1 MIDIGIMK
9 NANVIWSNVP
19 DYEDL
24 YEVSNQGEVR
34 RKGKTKCLKPVIT
47 TQGYQQVTLSKNNI
61 RVSRFIHR
69 LVAIAFVN
77 GDTSLSVNHID
88 GNKQNNF
95 FKNLEWITKAEN
107 TALIWHTPQRARK
120 ISLELYPIIQQLR
133 SEGLTQVQLAQQ
145 FNCSRSMIRFICSKK
160 PLPV

>member
-1 MIDIGIMK
+1 MIDIDTMK
-9 NANVIWSNVP
+9 DANVIWSDVS

-24 YEVSNQGEVR
+24 YEVSNQGDVR
-34 RKGKTKCLKPVIT
+34 RKGKTKCLKPVT
-47 TQGYQQVTLSKNNI
+47 TSGGYQQVTLSRNNI

-69 LVAIAFVN
+69 LVATAFVD

-88 GNKQNNF
+88 GNKQNNC

-107 TALIWHTPQRARK
+107 TALIWHTPQRTRK

-133 SEGLTQVQLAQQ
+133 SEGLTQVQLAEQ
-145 FNCSRSMIRFICSKK
+145 FNCSRTMIRFICSKK
-160 PLPV
+160 LLPV

>member
-1 MIDIGIMK
+1 MIDTDIMK
-9 NANVIWSNVP
+9 SANVIWSDVP

-47 TQGYQQVTLSKNNI
+47 TYGYQQVTLSRNNI

-69 LVAIAFVN
+69 LVAIAFVD

-88 GNKQNNF
+88 GNKQNNCF
-95 FKNLEWITKAEN
+95 ENLEWITKAEN
-107 TALIWHTPQRARK
+107 TALIWHTPQRTRK
-120 ISLELYPIIQQLR
+120 ISLDLYPIIQQLR
-133 SEGLTQVQLAQQ
+133 SEGLNASTA
-145 FNCSRSMIRFICSKK
+145 STAI
-160 PLPV
+160 

>member
-1 MIDIGIMK
+1 MIDTDTMK
-9 NANVIWSNVP
+9 DANVIWSDVP

-24 YEVSNQGEVR
+24 YEVSNQGDVR
-34 RKGKTKCLKPVIT
+34 RKGKTKCLKPVT
-47 TQGYQQVTLSKNNI
+47 TSGGYQQVTLSRNNI

-69 LVAIAFVN
+69 LVATAFVD

-88 GNKQNNF
+88 GNKQNNC

-107 TALIWHTPQRARK
+107 TALIWHTPQRTRK

-133 SEGLTQVQLAQQ
+133 SEGLTQVQLAEQ
-145 FNCSRSMIRFICSKK
+145 FNCSRTMIRFICSKK
-160 PLPV
+160 LLPV